1 MADGKPILGSLYV
14 YAPNKGAP
22 IFFAVAFGMSAVFH
36 IWQCFRYKAFKLI
49 GLHPLCAVLFT
60 AGYAL
65 REYGAYNYIYD
76 PNTPSLILFV
86 LSQVLIFI
94 CPPLLELA
102 NYHILGRIFY
112 YIPHKA
118 PLPPSRVLAIFGAL
132 MALVEA
138 LNAIGVALQANP
150 SSAGSQQK
158 LGSDLTIAAISIQ
171 IGVIVAFLIMAG
183 VFHWRCKAANM
194 LVKTVKTPVLTL
206 YTSMTLIFIRC
217 IYRLVE
223 HLGPTSIDLRSEEKL
238 KSLTPVLR
246 YEWYFYVF
254 EATLMLLN
262 SVLWNIWNAAR
273 YLPKSYA
280 VHITEDGRE
289 VIAGSDTDG
298 RSSLAKIGNV
308 FTFGILFRREVRTG
322 TFHELNHLP
331 AL

>member
-1 MADGKPILGSLYV
+1 MYLLFYMRPLT
-14 YAPNKGAP
+14 
-22 IFFAVAFGMSAVFH
+22 AVSSR
-36 IWQCFRYKAFKLI
+36 ITR
-49 GLHPLCAVLFT
+49 
-60 AGYAL
+60 
-65 REYGAYNYIYD
+65 
-76 PNTPSLILFV
+76 
-86 LSQVLIFI
+86 
-94 CPPLLELA
+94 PLLELA

-150 SSAGSQQK
+150 SSASSQQK

-171 IGVIVAFLIMAG
+171 IGVIVAFLVMAG
-183 VFHWRCKAANM
+183 VFHWRCHTANM
-194 LVKTVKTPVLTL
+194 LVKTVKTPLLTL
-206 YTSMTLIFIRC
+206 YASMALIFVRC

-238 KSLTPVLR
+238 KNLTPVLR

-254 EATLMLLN
+254 EATLMLFN

-280 VHITEDGRE
+280 VHVTEDGRE
-289 VIAGSDTDG
+289 VTAGSDIDG

-308 FTFGILFRREVRTG
+308 FTFGILFHREVRAE
-322 TFHELNHLP
+322 TFHELNDYP
-331 AL
+331 AR